1 MGVYIKGVTKSQLMK
16 VIINSTEFMPDD
28 FEVIEVKT
36 PHGRLIDADAVTEKM
51 WQAENESCF
60 YELDDVVSVDDIDN
74 APTVIEAEVE

>member
-28 FEVIEVKT
+28 FEVIEVNT
-36 PHGRLIDADAVTEKM
+36 PHGRLIDAEKIVRFETRL
-51 WQAENESCF
+51 ENGTAICT
-60 YELDDVVSVDDIDN
+60 VD

>member
-36 PHGRLIDADAVTEKM
+36 PHGRLIDAEEAEEVMLDVMCGTGYQT
-51 WQAENESCF
+51 QAM
-60 YELDDVVSVDDIDN
+60 DVVRSDFYTSTI
-74 APTVIEAEVE
+74 IEAEAE

>member
-36 PHGRLIDADAVTEKM
+36 PHGRLVDIRDINELMNRYKYDDFDHIDYHT
-51 WQAENESCF
+51 
-60 YELDDVVSVDDIDN
+60 
-74 APTVIEAEVE
+74 PTVIEAEVE

>member
-36 PHGRLIDADAVTEKM
+36 PHGRLIDGDR
-51 WQAENESCF
+51 F
-60 YELDDVVSVDDIDN
+60 YEEFEPNSWSEGMAVSTYIKK
-74 APTVIEAEVE
+74 ALTVIEAEVE